1 MKNAT
6 SKKVVLDT
14 NTLISGAIIP
24 GSTPAKAID
33 KAFAECVIFISTE
46 TLDEIATVIQRKKFD
61 RYFTDSGVSRE
72 EFLDNYLGKAI
83 RVEPTELVTDCSD
96 PKDNKFLSLA
106 LAANADFLVSGDKK
120 HLLSMTPYRGIRIVT
135 ATEFLVDQ

>member
-1 MKNAT
+1 MQNAK

-24 GSTPAKAID
+24 GSIPAKAID
-33 KAFAECVIFISTE
+33 KAFAECMIFISTE
-46 TLDEIATVIQRKKFD
+46 TLDEIASVIQRKKFD
-61 RYFTDSGVSRE
+61 RYFTNTGVSRE
-72 EFLDNYLGKAI
+72 QFLDSYLGNAI

-96 PKDNKFLSLA
+96 PKNNKFLSIS

-135 ATEFLVDQ
+135 ATQFLVEQ